1 MLAPAFDVVW
11 AYNSQGDW
19 TNRHQMSVN
28 GKRDGFKRA
37 DLLAVAG
44 QFGGAER
51 SGGRGRPLA
60 DIRTRVWRGPFFDP
74 EDRCDTSND
83 VVQQVG
89 LEPLLDVNRS
99 PLYVSLIQR
108 V

>member
-44 QFGGAER
+44 QFGIKGATEVL
-51 SGGRGRPLA
+51 SEVADAVGRWPTFARECG
-60 DIRTRVWRGPFFDP
+60 V
-74 EDRCDTSND
+74 DR
-83 VVQQVG
+83 
-89 LEPLLDVNRS
+89 
-99 PLYVSLIQR
+99 SLIR
-108 V
+108 KIGATHRTTLSNK